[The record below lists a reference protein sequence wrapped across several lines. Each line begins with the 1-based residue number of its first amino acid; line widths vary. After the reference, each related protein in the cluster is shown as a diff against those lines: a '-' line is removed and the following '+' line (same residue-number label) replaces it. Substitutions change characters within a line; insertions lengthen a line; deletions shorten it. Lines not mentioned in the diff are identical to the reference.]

1 MAAEMRQARALS
13 AIRTLRA
20 EDARAVADI
29 LRQAPEAVFWPEA
42 SVSEVLQWPG
52 VLAIGGEAS
61 SQLTGFLIA
70 RQAGD
75 EAEILNLAV
84 APAERRRGEG
94 QALLGAAVESLRSRG
109 VSRVFL
115 EVRESNGPA
124 IAFYERYAFSKTG
137 RRERY
142 YRDPS
147 EAAIVMTRKLPT
159 IEHRKI

>member
-13 AIRTLRA
+13 AIRSLRA
-20 EDARAVADI
+20 EDAPAVADI

-42 SVSEVLQWPG
+42 SVREVLQWPG
-52 VLAIGGEAS
+52 VLAIAGETS
-61 SQLTGFLIA
+61 GQLTGFLIA

-84 APAERRRGEG
+84 ARAERRRGEG
-94 QALLGAAVESLRSRG
+94 GALLCAAVESFRSRG

-115 EVRESNGPA
+115 EVRELNGPA
-124 IAFYERYAFSKTG
+124 IAFYEKYGFSKTS

-142 YRDPS
+142 YRDHS
-147 EAAIVMTRKLPT
+147 EAALVMACKLPP
-159 IEHRKI
+159 IEPRKS

>member
-75 EAEILNLAV
+75 AASAGRAWRLTSVCRPDLRPRPFRA
-84 APAERRRGEG
+84 ARRD
-94 QALLGAAVESLRSRG
+94 AAS
-109 VSRVFL
+109 
-115 EVRESNGPA
+115 
-124 IAFYERYAFSKTG
+124 
-137 RRERY
+137 
-142 YRDPS
+142 PS
-147 EAAIVMTRKLPT
+147 CGYS
-159 IEHRKI
+159 